1 MSTTEPE
8 MDGHKP
14 DLNAPAPH
22 GPMEEAVADAY
33 PVTTGLLRQVAEAL
47 AANDP
52 ATVQG
57 LTRDLHEADLA
68 DLIAL
73 IEPGARAP
81 LITALGPVFK
91 PEVLSELEESIRA
104 DVLQSIG
111 AEDLAAAVSQLET
124 DDAVDILE
132 DLDDEKRQEVLDVLP
147 ADERT
152 AVEESLSYPE
162 ESAGRLMRRELIAVP
177 QFWTVGQ
184 TINYMRDSA
193 DLPDEFHEILVVDPR
208 HHPVGEVT
216 LSRLLRTPRQVPV
229 SDIME
234 TSLDLIPVD
243 MDQEEVAHIFK
254 QYNLMS
260 SPVVDN
266 QGRLVGIITVDDI
279 VDVIQEE
286 ADEDILRLAGVSD
299 GDVNESVREV
309 SKTRIVWLL
318 VNLCTAVLASWVISI
333 FDVTIEKL
341 VALAVLM
348 PIVASMGGNAGNQ
361 TMTVAVRALATR
373 ELMPSNAWRIVKREV
388 MVGIINGLALAIVI
402 GVVAG
407 AWFANPLLGAVLGT
421 ALVINFF
428 MAGLCG
434 VLIPVTLQRFGV
446 DPAVAS
452 SVFLT
457 TVTDVVGFFAFL
469 GLAALVLI

>member
-1 MSTTEPE
+1 MTAPDNDADDREDDRAGHGVE
-8 MDGHKP
+8 DG
-14 DLNAPAPH
+14 
-22 GPMEEAVADAY
+22 MADAY
-33 PVTTGLLRQVAEAL
+33 PVTPDLLRQVLDSL
-47 AANDP
+47 ATGDYARVRD
-52 ATVQG
+52 
-57 LTRDLHEADLA
+57 LTHDLHEADLA

-73 IEPGARAP
+73 VAP
-81 LITALGPVFK
+81 EEREALIAALGPVFK
-91 PEVLSELEESIRA
+91 PEVLSELDESVRA
-104 DVLQSIG
+104 EVLDSLK

-132 DLDDEKRQEVLDVLP
+132 DLDEDKRQEVLDVLP

-184 TINYMRDSA
+184 TIDHMRESA
-193 DLPDEFHEILVVDPR
+193 DLPDQFHEILVVDPR
-208 HHPVGEVT
+208 HHPVGEVS
-216 LSRLLRTPRQVPV
+216 LSRLLRTQRHVPMNE
-229 SDIME
+229 IME
-234 TSLDLIPVD
+234 SELDLIPID

-260 SPVVDN
+260 APVVDG

-299 GDVNESVREV
+299 IGLNESVRDV

-318 VNLCTAVLASWVISI
+318 VNLATAVLASWVISF
-333 FDVTIEKL
+333 FDVAIEKL

-348 PIVASMGGNAGNQ
+348 PIVASMGGNAGHQ

-373 ELMPSNAWRIVKREV
+373 ELMPTNAWRVVRREV
-388 MVGIINGLALAIVI
+388 MVGIINGVLLGVLI
-402 GVVAG
+402 GVLAG
-407 AWFANPLLGAVLGT
+407 AWFASPLLGVVLGS

-428 MAGLCG
+428 VAGLFG
-434 VLIPVTLQRFGV
+434 VLIPISLQRLGV

-469 GLAALVLI
+469 GLAALVLL

>member
-1 MSTTEPE
+1 
-8 MDGHKP
+8 
-14 DLNAPAPH
+14 
-22 GPMEEAVADAY
+22 
-33 PVTTGLLRQVAEAL
+33 VTTDLVRQVTTALEAGDL
-47 AANDP
+47 AA
-52 ATVQG
+52 VQA
-57 LTRDLHEADLA
+57 LTQDLHEADLA

-73 IEPGARAP
+73 VDPEARAR
-81 LITALGPVFK
+81 LITALGPIFK

-104 DVLQSIG
+104 DVLDTLK

-132 DLDDEKRQEVLDVLP
+132 DLDEEKRQEVLEVLP
-147 ADERT
+147 AEERT

-184 TINYMRDSA
+184 TIDHMRESA

-216 LSRLLRTPRQVPV
+216 LSRLLRTQRQTLV

-234 TSLDLIPVD
+234 TSLDLIPAD

-260 SPVVDN
+260 APVVDD

-299 GDVNESVREV
+299 GNLNESVQQV

-318 VNLCTAVLASWVISI
+318 VNLCTAVLASWVISM
-333 FDVTIEKL
+333 FDVAIEKL

-348 PIVASMGGNAGNQ
+348 PIVASMGGNAGHQ

-373 ELMPSNAWRIVKREV
+373 ELMPSNAWRIIKREV
-388 MVGIINGLALAIVI
+388 MVGVINGLILAVVI

-407 AWFANPLLGAVLGT
+407 LWFSNALLGGVLGM

-428 MAGLCG
+428 VAGLCG
-434 VLIPVTLQRFGV
+434 VMIPVSLQRFGV

-469 GLAALVLI
+469 GLAGLVLL